1 MIKTYSQHH
10 MEREIKAP
18 LGLIDSNSTESNE
31 EFFLNIPYEMFP
43 DDIIGIYRKG
53 KHLVV
58 WANFKSLFSD
68 NRKCDQQE
76 FPLAAL
82 PWFIDTLENE
92 FWNAKP
98 DPNAVPGRVSSY
110 TWIEGEKVGINPMR
124 HCCAENLPGYV
135 FWNASRNC
143 YLSKT
148 PPQEWEIPRYM
159 LEQGLLDELKKIS
172 TQLGLKTY

>member
-1 MIKTYSQHH
+1 MD
-10 MEREIKAP
+10 REIKPA
-18 LGLIDSNSTESNE
+18 LNLIDPENLRIGEL
-31 EFFLNIPYEMFP
+31 FLLNIHYEMFP
-43 DDIIGIYRKG
+43 DYKVFLYKKYDFI
-53 KHLVV
+53 VV
-58 WANFKSLFSD
+58 LTNFKSTFLKKRVST
-68 NRKCDQQE
+68 QEE